1 MFLLRIIIHKNKSF
15 KTYFI
20 YPAFLF
26 LYKSK
31 LKVSIVNII
40 REATDA
46 GAEESEMELLREQ
59 QILGKQVLA
68 IAVLVILITAPI
80 GAIAVM
86 TAGTQYIFIISY
98 Y

>member
-15 KTYFI
+15 NSYFI
-20 YPAFLF
+20 LL

-31 LKVSIVNII
+31 LRVSIVNII

>member
-1 MFLLRIIIHKNKSF
+1 M
-15 KTYFI
+15 
-20 YPAFLF
+20 
-26 LYKSK
+26 YKSK
-31 LKVSIVNII
+31 LRVSIVNII

-86 TAGTQYIFIISY
+86 TAGTQYIYLSY
-98 Y
+98 RTINSFLRIGI